1 MFRLRKSQSLG
12 LRLLLSESV
21 FWFLLLLLLTVT
33 VCRSQDVS
41 FYDIEMNDIYGNK
54 LELLQFKGKPVLVA
68 NLASEC
74 GYTEKGYRE
83 LNDLYENL
91 HEQGLEILGVPSN
104 QFNQENG
111 DSKQISKF
119 AVEQKRAKWI
129 VSEKVLLNGA
139 DTHPLYKFLK
149 GEYTD
154 DVINCHDDHKDCDFW
169 AGDGECQKNPEY
181 MLKSCRLACKEC
193 VCAYPFAGPIKWNF
207 EYFLIGRNGKVNER
221 WPTGE
226 YMIIMI

>member
-54 LELLQFKGKPVLVA
+54 
-68 NLASEC
+68 
-74 GYTEKGYRE
+74 
-83 LNDLYENL
+83 
-91 HEQGLEILGVPSN
+91 
-104 QFNQENG
+104 
-111 DSKQISKF
+111 
-119 AVEQKRAKWI
+119 
-129 VSEKVLLNGA
+129 
-139 DTHPLYKFLK
+139 PLYKFLK

>member
-1 MFRLRKSQSLG
+1 
-12 LRLLLSESV
+12 
-21 FWFLLLLLLTVT
+21 
-33 VCRSQDVS
+33 
-41 FYDIEMNDIYGNK
+41 MNDIYGNK

-91 HEQGLEILGVPSN
+91 HEQGLEI
-104 QFNQENG
+104 
-111 DSKQISKF
+111 
-119 AVEQKRAKWI
+119 
-129 VSEKVLLNGA
+129 
-139 DTHPLYKFLK
+139 PLYKFLK

-221 WPTGE
+221 WPTGTTMNSQE
-226 YMIIMI
+226 VYDILNKELSSNSHEEL